1 MKIQS
6 SELSG
11 RVLDWA
17 AAKAAGHNVDGIAA
31 QMASHIENWESRE
44 VTPIPKQHIRP
55 YCEWFW
61 AGCYLGPQGQRLAI
75 PEFHRNANLVEPFV
89 EELGIATHP
98 DYVSIKEHRW
108 HSSLHRAHDAQ
119 SPYVSS
125 GATPREAALRC
136 FVLFQLGPHVEVP
149 DEVVRGLKAAD
160 PNKAT
165 AGQESPDEQASR
177 AESCEPAVES
187 AANQDIRPTSR

>member
-98 DYVSIKEHRW
+98 DYVSIRKT
-108 HSSLHRAHDAQ
+108 
-119 SPYVSS
+119 
-125 GATPREAALRC
+125 GGTPACIGRMTPK
-136 FVLFQLGPHVEVP
+136 VL
-149 DEVVRGLKAAD
+149 
-160 PNKAT
+160 T
-165 AGQESPDEQASR
+165 S
-177 AESCEPAVES
+177 AV
-187 AANQDIRPTSR
+187 ARRHAKRP